1 MDLYVVV
8 IALVVMAGAA
18 LVQGTVGLGFAI
30 VAVPI
35 LSIVHPDLTPVPQL
49 IAGLPLTL
57 GMAWRERR
65 DMDLHGIG
73 WIVLGRLP
81 GAALGLYLI
90 AIASRDTLN
99 LLIAFFVLGAVA
111 IIATGFHLRRTAFT
125 KFIAGWAAGTSGMVS
140 SIGGP
145 PIALLYT
152 SEEAATIRSTLA
164 AIFSIGVTMTL
175 AFRAVTGHITM
186 TDVQVSAFMVPA
198 VLVGW
203 AISVRLKDKVPK
215 ESIRTAILVLSA
227 FAAVA
232 LIATTLI
239 G

>member
-1 MDLYVVV
+1 MV

-18 LVQGTVGLGFAI
+18 IVQGTVGLGFAI

-57 GMAWRERR
+57 GMAWKERH
-65 DMDLHGIG
+65 DMDIHGVG

-81 GAALGLYLI
+81 GAAVGLYLI
-90 AIASRDTLN
+90 AVASRDTLN

-111 IIATGFHLRRTAFT
+111 IIATGFHLRRTPFT
-125 KFIAGWAAGTSGMVS
+125 KFVAGWAAGTSGMVS

-152 SEEAATIRSTLA
+152 AEEAATIRSTLA

-175 AFRAVTGHITM
+175 AIRGFTGNITM
-186 TDVQVSAFMVPA
+186 IDVQVSAFMIPA
-198 VLVGW
+198 VLAGW
-203 AISVRLKDKVPK
+203 ALSLRLKDMVPSDAVRR
-215 ESIRTAILVLSA
+215 SILALSA
-227 FAAVA
+227 FAAAV
-232 LIATTLI
+232 LIATTLVN
-239 G
+239 